1 MSRYIKED
9 VEKMLTEHNEKEAQL
24 TEIDLKMEEY
34 QQRLDYAGTVY
45 EDTEE
50 EVIENMQIA
59 GQAYDTI
66 HSNTNK
72 ISDKVSNTVMNY
84 QKELNHINKEDR
96 EYLINK
102 IKELDKQ
109 KTQLNKV
116 VVRVKNMI
124 NPLTQ
129 EEKFVIETYYMN
141 KSKWDYVEKAYFNEF
156 EKYKSI
162 KQLQTY
168 RDNAIKRMLKILNAG
183 INEEG

>member
-9 VEKMLTEHNEKEAQL
+9 VEKMLTEHKEKEAQL

-84 QKELNHINKEDR
+84 QKELKHINKEDR

-124 NPLTQ
+124 NPLNQ

>member
-9 VEKMLTEHNEKEAQL
+9 VEKMLTEHKEKEAQL

>member
-1 MSRYIKED
+1 MSKYIKED
-9 VEKMLTEHNEKEAQL
+9 VEAMLIEYKEKEAQL
-24 TEIDLKMEEY
+24 TEIDLKMDEY

-45 EDTEE
+45 EDTEN

-59 GQAYDTI
+59 GQAYDSI
-66 HSNTNK
+66 QSNTNK

-84 QKELNHINKEDR
+84 HKELNHINKEDR
-96 EYLINK
+96 EYLISK
-102 IKELDKQ
+102 LKELDKQ
-109 KTQLNKV
+109 KTQLNKI

-129 EEKFVIETYYMN
+129 EERFVIETYYMN

-168 RDNAIKRMLKILNAG
+168 RDNAIKRMLKIINAG
-183 INEEG
+183 IDEKG

>member
-9 VEKMLTEHNEKEAQL
+9 VEKMLTEHKEKEAQL

-116 VVRVKNMI
+116 VARVKNMI

>member
-9 VEKMLTEHNEKEAQL
+9 VEKMLTEHKEKEAQL

-72 ISDKVSNTVMNY
+72 ILDKVSNTVMNY

>member
-1 MSRYIKED
+1 MSKYIKED
-9 VEKMLTEHNEKEAQL
+9 VEKMLTEHKEKEAQL